1 MNYGAAGRLGQ
12 PPSTMWQGLS
22 DGEAEGSLLPPSDP
36 QIGSLL
42 TERWYA
48 P

>member
-22 DGEAEGSLLPPSDP
+22 DGEAEGSLLPPSDR

-42 TERWYA
+42 TSVGYA
-48 P
+48 T